1 MFLANNV
8 YHGYH
13 RRFAAGGKIDRTD
26 VSAAPRPPG
35 LAMIEIDDLQF
46 SYGDDGFRLRVPQL
60 AIESGQS
67 AAMTGPSGSGKT
79 TLLNLIAGIIVPSRG
94 RVATCE
100 TPLEN
105 LSDVQRRIFRIQQVG
120 FVFQNFDLIEHLNVR
135 DNILLPCRINRA
147 LELTDDVRQRA
158 AAVAAAVG
166 IAGKLHRFV
175 DQLSQGE
182 RQRVAICRALLMRPG
197 VILADEPTGNLDP
210 ATAEQVIE
218 TLIQTA
224 TEANATLLVVT
235 HDQLLL
241 RRFQRVIDIGSF
253 RDRGEIGTGPPGGE
267 EGPP

>member
-1 MFLANNV
+1 MSP
-8 YHGYH
+8 
-13 RRFAAGGKIDRTD
+13 ISSSED
-26 VSAAPRPPG
+26 SA
-35 LAMIEIDDLQF
+35 
-46 SYGDDGFRLRVPQL
+46 
-60 AIESGQS
+60 
-67 AAMTGPSGSGKT
+67 
-79 TLLNLIAGIIVPSRG
+79 
-94 RVATCE
+94 
-100 TPLEN
+100 
-105 LSDVQRRIFRIQQVG
+105 
-120 FVFQNFDLIEHLNVR
+120 
-135 DNILLPCRINRA
+135 
-147 LELTDDVRQRA
+147 
-158 AAVAAAVG
+158 AAAVG